1 MTTIK
6 KLMMLNKI
14 NLPDDI
20 LWKIKMDIK
29 YELLQKKY
37 DNNKIN
43 LIEHIK
49 YYQFI
54 NIRINKR
61 HKRQDTLL
69 KTILFFDI

>member
-1 MTTIK
+1 MTTVK
-6 KLMMLNKI
+6 KLMLLKKM

-20 LWKIKMDIK
+20 LWKIKMEIK
-29 YELLQKKY
+29 YEALQKKY

-54 NIRINKR
+54 NVRINKR
-61 HKRQDTLL
+61 HRRQDTLL

>member
-1 MTTIK
+1 MTTVK
-6 KLMMLNKI
+6 KLMLLKKM

-20 LWKIKMDIK
+20 LWKIKMEIK
-29 YELLQKKY
+29 YEALQKKY

-54 NIRINKR
+54 NVRINKR

>member
-1 MTTIK
+1 MIK

-20 LWKIKMDIK
+20 LWKIKMEIK
-29 YELLQKKY
+29 YEALQK
-37 DNNKIN
+37 NFNREKIN
-43 LIEHIK
+43 LLEHIK

-54 NIRINKR
+54 NVRINKR
-61 HKRQDTLL
+61 HHRQDTLL

>member
-1 MTTIK
+1 MIK
-6 KLMMLNKI
+6 RLMMLKRL

-20 LWKIKMDIK
+20 LWRIKMEIK
-29 YELLQKKY
+29 YEALQKNY
-37 DNNKIN
+37 DKEKIN
-43 LIEHIK
+43 LLEHIK

-54 NIRINKR
+54 NVRINKR